1 MSKLQPY
8 GRGRADSKR
17 EIQRLLDA
25 KGKNFV
31 DVAAAAGV
39 TPQTVSATMN
49 GFRHSRV
56 CWTRSVFS
64 GFLNAFCSTRAV
76 RKARHRRLSWQ
87 SRKHIRLKTLCHY

>member
-49 GFRHSRV
+49 GFRHSPRV
-56 CWTRSVFS
+56 LDALRFF
-64 GFLNAFCSTRAV
+64 GIPEHLLFDPRRAKNAA
-76 RKARHRRLSWQ
+76 
-87 SRKHIRLKTLCHY
+87 

>member
-17 EIQRLLDA
+17 EIQRLLDD

-31 DVAAAAGV
+31 DVAEVAGV

-49 GFRHSRV
+49 GYRHSPRV
-56 CWTRSVFS
+56 
-64 GFLNAFCSTRAV
+64 LNALRTFGIPE
-76 RKARHRRLSWQ
+76 HLLFDPRR
-87 SRKHIRLKTLCHY
+87 TENVA

>member
-31 DVAAAAGV
+31 DVAEMAGV

-49 GFRHSRV
+49 GFRHSPRV
-56 CWTRSVFS
+56 LDALRLLGIPERLLFDP
-64 GFLNAFCSTRAV
+64 
-76 RKARHRRLSWQ
+76 RRTESAA
-87 SRKHIRLKTLCHY
+87 

>member
-49 GFRHSRV
+49 GFRHGPRV
-56 CWTRSVFS
+56 LDALRFF
-64 GFLNAFCSTRAV
+64 GIPERLLFDPRRAES
-76 RKARHRRLSWQ
+76 AA
-87 SRKHIRLKTLCHY
+87 

>member
-31 DVAAAAGV
+31 AAAGV

-49 GFRHSRV
+49 GFRHSPRV
-56 CWTRSVFS
+56 LDALRFF
-64 GFLNAFCSTRAV
+64 GIPERLLFDPRRAES
-76 RKARHRRLSWQ
+76 AA
-87 SRKHIRLKTLCHY
+87 

>member
-17 EIQRLLDA
+17 EIQRLLDE

-31 DVAAAAGV
+31 DVAEVAGV

-49 GFRHSRV
+49 GYRHSPRV
-56 CWTRSVFS
+56 
-64 GFLNAFCSTRAV
+64 LNALRSFGIPERLLYDPRRAES
-76 RKARHRRLSWQ
+76 AA
-87 SRKHIRLKTLCHY
+87 

>member
-17 EIQRLLDA
+17 EIQRILDD

-31 DVAAAAGV
+31 DVAEVAGV

-49 GFRHSRV
+49 GFRHSPRV
-56 CWTRSVFS
+56 LEALRTFGVPEHLLFDPR
-64 GFLNAFCSTRAV
+64 RA
-76 RKARHRRLSWQ
+76 
-87 SRKHIRLKTLCHY
+87 SRVA